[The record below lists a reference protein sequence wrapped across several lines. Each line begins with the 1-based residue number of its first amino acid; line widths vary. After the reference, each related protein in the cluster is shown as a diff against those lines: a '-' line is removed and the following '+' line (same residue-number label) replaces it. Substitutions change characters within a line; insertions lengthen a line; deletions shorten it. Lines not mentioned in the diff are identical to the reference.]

1 MAEEKLKIL
10 YLMQMLLE
18 ETDPAHPMN
27 ATQLCERMQSRYEHS
42 YNRKTIYTDIKRLQT
57 YGMKI
62 AQTKG
67 SSFGYYVEKR
77 DFDLAELKLL
87 VDAVQ
92 SSKFITKEKS
102 EDLIRKLAR

>member
-1 MAEEKLKIL
+1 MADEKVKIL
-10 YLMQMLLE
+10 RLMQVLLE
-18 ETDPAHPMN
+18 ETDPAHPLN
-27 ATQLCERMQSRYEHS
+27 ATELCSRMEARFEYS
-42 YNRKTIYTDIKRLQT
+42 YNRKTIYSDIERLKT

-92 SSKFITKEKS
+92 SS
-102 EDLIRKLAR
+102 

>member
-27 ATQLCERMQSRYEHS
+27 ATQLCERMQSRYEYS

-57 YGMKI
+57 YGMTRI
-62 AQTKG
+62 IIWLHTMPPQRR
-67 SSFGYYVEKR
+67 SSTTMWTRCRRFG
-77 DFDLAELKLL
+77 
-87 VDAVQ
+87 
-92 SSKFITKEKS
+92 
-102 EDLIRKLAR
+102 